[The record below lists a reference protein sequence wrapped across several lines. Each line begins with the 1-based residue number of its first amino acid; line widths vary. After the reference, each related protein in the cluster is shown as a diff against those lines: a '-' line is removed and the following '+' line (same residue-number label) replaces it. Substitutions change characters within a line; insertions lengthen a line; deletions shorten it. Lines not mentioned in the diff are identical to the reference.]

1 MAEQV
6 SAIEMEK
13 NPQYCSSVVKSA
25 ILDFDGISVSIFR
38 NSADVYINP

>member
-1 MAEQV
+1 MAVLV

-25 ILDFDGISVSIFR
+25 ILGFNGRSVSIFR
-38 NSADVYINP
+38 IGTN